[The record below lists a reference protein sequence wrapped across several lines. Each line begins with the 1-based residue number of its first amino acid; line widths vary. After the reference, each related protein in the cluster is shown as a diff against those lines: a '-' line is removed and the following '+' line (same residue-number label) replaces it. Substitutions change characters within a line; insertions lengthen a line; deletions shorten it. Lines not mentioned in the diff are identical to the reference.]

1 MTSIFNI
8 LIIIIVLFFMLL
20 IIKEFIYKSKEKFCV
35 ICLSV
40 TLTWLSLLFLYW
52 FNLFQDKIILALLMG
67 QTILGVFYLVEKK
80 VNKEIKIFRLPFILT
95 LITIGYLSLTL
106 PNDITKTIILL
117 FTIWLIFL
125 ILYFYRSNQ
134 NLKLFVK
141 KIIECC
147 RRV

>member
-20 IIKEFIYKSKEKFCV
+20 IIKEFIYKFKEKFCV

-52 FNLFQDKIILALLMG
+52 FGLFQDKIIMALLMG

-80 VNKEIKIFRLPFILT
+80 VNEEIKIFRLPFILT
-95 LITIGYLSLTL
+95 LITIGYLSLTM
-106 PNDITKTIILL
+106 PNDIMKTIILL
-117 FTIWLIFL
+117 FTIWLIFF

-134 NLKLFVK
+134 NLKLFIK

>member
-8 LIIIIVLFFMLL
+8 LIIIIVLFFILL
-20 IIKEFIYKSKEKFCV
+20 IIKEFIYKFKEKFCV

-52 FNLFQDKIILALLMG
+52 FDLFQDKIIMALLMG

-80 VNKEIKIFRLPFILT
+80 VNEEIKIFRLPFILT
-95 LITIGYLSLTL
+95 LITIGYLSLTM
-106 PNDITKTIILL
+106 PNDIMKTIILL
-117 FTIWLIFL
+117 FTIWLIFF

-134 NLKLFVK
+134 NLKLFIK